1 MAASDNVLHLRF
13 CGANDP
19 GIVWEINEVYP
30 WKKAMQKFYYHLM
43 NFDLIYEKTFDLN
56 LVQ

>member
-1 MAASDNVLHLRF
+1 MRHTELKKCVMAASDNVLHLRF

-30 WKKAMQKFYYHLM
+30 WKKAM
-43 NFDLIYEKTFDLN
+43 
-56 LVQ
+56 